1 MILKITKYGEKVLRE
16 KATPVPQVTPEL
28 VELAA
33 DMIDTMHKARGVGLA
48 AEQVG
53 RTEALCVIDVPLD
66 CEDDDETREFN
77 ARVEM
82 PLVMFNPQI
91 LKLEGEQEGREGCL
105 SFPNMGAPLKRAAEV
120 TAQYIDEKGIPQI
133 ITVRGFLARAVQHE
147 TDHLKGVL
155 YVDLL
160 EEADRAKIEKKIQAL
175 KEKTEKA
182 AKKA

>member
-1 MILKITKYGEKVLRE
+1 MILPIVRYGDRTLRE
-16 KATPVPQVTPEL
+16 KASPVVQVTPEL
-28 VELAA
+28 VRLAQ
-33 DMIDTMHKARGVGLA
+33 DMIATMHRAKGVGLA

-53 RTEALCVIDVPLD
+53 RLEALCVIDVPLD
-66 CEDDDETREFN
+66 CEEDEDTRSFN

-91 LKLEGEQEGREGCL
+91 LSLDGEQEGREGCL

-120 TAQYIDEKGIPQI
+120 TVQYLDQNGLPQI
-133 ITVRGFLARAVQHE
+133 ATVRGFLARAVQHE

-160 EEADRAKIEKKIQAL
+160 AEADRAKI
-175 KEKTEKA
+175 
-182 AKKA
+182 AKKVEALCQKNGGCT